1 MNEEATPPDQRGRT
15 KAYALRIIKEFGL
28 LPKTA
33 VAKVPGR
40 QVLRSV
46 TSAEANY
53 RETYGARSKAEFIS
67 KPGDCLREL
76 EKPACWLELRV
87 ESGCVVAN
95 RLSTLREE
103 TDGLIAIF
111 PRMVKRSQL
120 SN

>member
-1 MNEEATPPDQRGRT
+1 MRLIPSA
-15 KAYALRIIKEFGL
+15 ALLSAFTLVAGL
-28 LPKTA
+28 ANAETTLSFLVDNGA
-33 VAKVPGR
+33 ASVA
-40 QVLRSV
+40 
-46 TSAEANY
+46 SAEANY

-111 PRMVKRSQL
+111 PRMVKRSPL